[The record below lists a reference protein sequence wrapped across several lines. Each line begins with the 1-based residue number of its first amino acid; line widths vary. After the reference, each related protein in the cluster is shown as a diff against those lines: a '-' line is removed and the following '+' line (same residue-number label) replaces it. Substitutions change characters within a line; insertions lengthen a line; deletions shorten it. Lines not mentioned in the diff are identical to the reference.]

1 MIERRNE
8 MSKTRFALVAS
19 LALMLAG
26 PAGSYAGDAK
36 KGTQEK
42 TFKGEIVSVNSSAN
56 EFTVRGKKDGK
67 VQEMT
72 FSVEVPV
79 GIKLEG
85 QIVPLGELAKGDPVT
100 VTYEANGKASVAK
113 NLHRDGK
120 ATK

>member
-42 TFKGEIVSVNSSAN
+42 TFKGEIVSVNTSAN
-56 EFTVRGKKDGK
+56 EFTVRSKKDGK
-67 VQEMT
+67 AQEMT

-100 VTYEANGKASVAK
+100 VRYEANGKASVAK

>member
-1 MIERRNE
+1 
-8 MSKTRFALVAS
+8 MSKTSLALVVS

-26 PAGSYAGDAK
+26 PAGAFAGDAK

-42 TFKGEIVSVNSSAN
+42 TFKGEIVSVNTPAN
-56 EFTVRGKKDGK
+56 QFTVRSKKDGK

-72 FSVEVPV
+72 FVVEVPV
-79 GIKLEG
+79 SVTLEG
-85 QIVPLGELAKGDPVT
+85 EIVPLGELAKGDPVT